1 VLLIDGLPVLGG
13 QAVNSIVGT
22 ICGMFSNGKDGY
34 QVTYGIAEDIIR
46 DLSRT
51 GAIHYRQGVNNII
64 IYDEVAL
71 ARWIENAVLEAGV
84 KVLLGA
90 IVREVEVKDR
100 RIKSLGLST
109 RYGDVRVGATG
120 FIDASGD
127 AALVWQAGFPCQEA
141 ADGPVFGTQ
150 MVVLEGIDE
159 AHVPSREELPVL
171 SAYATQHAAEG
182 LIVLGFTLDSPDNLH
197 NVQQAAQSLRFPVG
211 FLANSSLP
219 GYGRIWRIPVN
230 FTINRAGA
238 LIDDG
243 WKDKDPAWTAKRLER
258 IVTPLLNN

>member
-1 VLLIDGLPVLGG
+1 MKVESPARRALLRGAAAL
-13 QAVNSIVGT
+13 S
-22 ICGMFSNGKDGY
+22 
-34 QVTYGIAEDIIR
+34 VTG
-46 DLSRT
+46 
-51 GAIHYRQGVNNII
+51 
-64 IYDEVAL
+64 
-71 ARWIENAVLEAGV
+71 
-84 KVLLGA
+84 LGA
-90 IVREVEVKDR
+90 LIAPLA
-100 RIKSLGLST
+100 SANAL
-109 RYGDVRVGATG
+109 RVGAP
-120 FIDASGD
+120 AP
-127 AALVWQAGFPCQEA
+127 AATLVTLDGQRIATSELLGHVVILTFWATWCGPC
-141 ADGPVFGTQ
+141 
-150 MVVLEGIDE
+150 
-159 AHVPSREELPVL
+159 REELPVL